1 MAFSADPAISGRVG
15 MERESAV
22 AGGQAT
28 ADDLGREFFAAI
40 DARDPR
46 RLRATLANHASF
58 RALPHRGLIRPA
70 DEIVAYFGT
79 VVSSYP
85 TARWEVTDVI
95 SDGERA
101 AVQFT
106 LREFASNLGRE
117 LLSEQIA
124 VVRTSAGKITSV
136 VGYYD
141 TSEFR
146 DQFWNET
153 SP

>member
-1 MAFSADPAISGRVG
+1 
-15 MERESAV
+15 MEREDVVSA
-22 AGGQAT
+22 QQLL
-28 ADDLGREFFAAI
+28 ADELAREFFAAI

-58 RALPHRGLIRPA
+58 RALPHREVIRPA

-95 SDGERA
+95 SDSEKA

-106 LREFASNLGRE
+106 LREFASQLGRE
-117 LLSEQIA
+117 LLSEQVAIF
-124 VVRTSAGKITSV
+124 RTTGGKITSV

-141 TSEFR
+141 TEDFR
-146 DQFWNET
+146 HQFWGEA
-153 SP
+153 SG

>member
-1 MAFSADPAISGRVG
+1 MDAASSGPASAS
-15 MERESAV
+15 
-22 AGGQAT
+22 
-28 ADDLGREFFAAI
+28 DLAREFFAAI

-46 RLRATLANHASF
+46 RLRAVLANNASF
-58 RALPHRGLIRPA
+58 RALPHREVIRPA

-95 SDGERA
+95 SDGDRA

-106 LREFASNLGRE
+106 LREFAATLGRE
-117 LLSEQIA
+117 LLSEQMA
-124 VVRTSAGKITSV
+124 VMRTSGGKITSI

-141 TSEFR
+141 AEEFR
-146 DQFWNET
+146 SQFW
-153 SP
+153 SDSIS

>member
-1 MAFSADPAISGRVG
+1 V
-15 MERESAV
+15 ERESASV
-22 AGGQAT
+22 HEQAT
-28 ADDLGREFFAAI
+28 AETLGREFFSAI

-46 RLRATLANHASF
+46 RLRSVLANHASF
-58 RALPHRGLIRPA
+58 RALPHRDVIRPA

-85 TARWEVTDVI
+85 TARWEVTEVI

-106 LREFASNLGRE
+106 LREFSSQLGRE
-117 LLSEQIA
+117 LVSEQLAIF
-124 VVRTSAGKITSV
+124 RTNAGQIVSV

-141 TSEFR
+141 TDEFHR
-146 DQFWNET
+146 QFWAEG
-153 SP
+153 PA

>member
-1 MAFSADPAISGRVG
+1 MDAVSSGTASAS
-15 MERESAV
+15 
-22 AGGQAT
+22 
-28 ADDLGREFFAAI
+28 DLVREFFAAI

-46 RLRATLANHASF
+46 RLRAVLANNASF
-58 RALPHRGLIRPA
+58 RALPHREVIRPA

-95 SDGERA
+95 ADGERA

-106 LREFASNLGRE
+106 LREFAPTLGRE
-117 LLSEQIA
+117 LLSEQVA
-124 VVRTSAGKITSV
+124 VMRTSGGKITSI

-141 TSEFR
+141 AEEFR
-146 DQFWNET
+146 GQFW
-153 SP
+153 SDSVA

>member
-1 MAFSADPAISGRVG
+1 MDSASSDTA
-15 MERESAV
+15 SAN
-22 AGGQAT
+22 
-28 ADDLGREFFAAI
+28 DLAREFFAAI

-46 RLRATLANHASF
+46 RLRAVLANNASF
-58 RALPHRGLIRPA
+58 RALPHREVIRPA

-106 LREFASNLGRE
+106 LREFAPAIGRE
-117 LLSEQIA
+117 LLSEQMA
-124 VVRTSAGKITSV
+124 MMRTSGGKITSV

-141 TSEFR
+141 AEEFR
-146 DQFWNET
+146 GQFWAD
-153 SP
+153 SVA

>member
-1 MAFSADPAISGRVG
+1 MDASTANPASAS
-15 MERESAV
+15 
-22 AGGQAT
+22 
-28 ADDLGREFFAAI
+28 DLAREFFAAI

-46 RLRATLANHASF
+46 RLRAVLANNATF
-58 RALPHRGLIRPA
+58 RALPHREVIRPA

-106 LREFASNLGRE
+106 LREFAPSLGRE
-117 LLSEQIA
+117 LLSEQMA
-124 VVRTSAGKITSV
+124 VMRTSGGKITSV

-141 TSEFR
+141 AEEFR
-146 DQFWNET
+146 GQFWSDT
-153 SP
+153 VA

>member
-1 MAFSADPAISGRVG
+1 
-15 MERESAV
+15 MERESASSQD
-22 AGGQAT
+22 QAT
-28 ADDLGREFFAAI
+28 AEDLGREFFSAI

-46 RLRATLANHASF
+46 RLRAVLANHASF
-58 RALPHRGLIRPA
+58 RALPHRDVIRPA

-95 SDGERA
+95 SDGERV

-106 LREFASNLGRE
+106 LREFSTQLGRE
-117 LLSEQIA
+117 LVSEQMA
-124 VVRTSAGKITSV
+124 VFRTHVGQIVSV

-141 TSEFR
+141 SEEFR
-146 DQFWNET
+146 RQFWAEG
-153 SP
+153 PP

>member
-1 MAFSADPAISGRVG
+1 
-15 MERESAV
+15 MERESV
-22 AGGQAT
+22 IAGGHAT
-28 ADDLGREFFAAI
+28 ADELGREFFAAI

-58 RALPHRGLIRPA
+58 RSLPHRDLIRPA

-106 LREFASNLGRE
+106 LREFASHLGRE
-117 LLSEQIA
+117 LLSEQTAIF
-124 VVRTSAGKITSV
+124 RTNAGKITSI

-141 TSEFR
+141 TTEFR
-146 DQFWNET
+146 EQFWNEA

>member
-1 MAFSADPAISGRVG
+1 MDAASPGPASAS
-15 MERESAV
+15 
-22 AGGQAT
+22 
-28 ADDLGREFFAAI
+28 DLAREFFAAI

-46 RLRATLANHASF
+46 RLRAVLANNASF
-58 RALPHRGLIRPA
+58 RALPHREVIRPA

-95 SDGERA
+95 SDGDRA

-106 LREFASNLGRE
+106 LREFAATLGRE
-117 LLSEQIA
+117 LLSEQMA
-124 VVRTSAGKITSV
+124 VMRTSGGKITSI

-141 TSEFR
+141 AEEFR
-146 DQFWNET
+146 SQFWSE
-153 SP
+153 SFS

>member
-1 MAFSADPAISGRVG
+1 MD
-15 MERESAV
+15 RE
-22 AGGQAT
+22 GAT
-28 ADDLGREFFAAI
+28 AAGSPTAAELGREFFAAI

-46 RLRATLANHASF
+46 RLRATLANHAAF
-58 RALPHRGLIRPA
+58 RALPHRDAIRPA

-95 SDGERA
+95 ADGERA

-106 LREFASNLGRE
+106 LREFSSQLGRE

-124 VVRTSAGKITSV
+124 VFRASAGRIISV

-141 TSEFR
+141 TEEFR
-146 DQFWNET
+146 TQFWQEGT
-153 SP
+153 T

>member
-1 MAFSADPAISGRVG
+1 MEQDRVVSQELTSA
-15 MERESAV
+15 E
-22 AGGQAT
+22 
-28 ADDLGREFFAAI
+28 DLGREFFAAI

-58 RALPHRGLIRPA
+58 RALPHRDLIRPA

-95 SDGERA
+95 ADGDRA

-106 LREFASNLGRE
+106 LREFASHLGRE
-117 LLSEQIA
+117 LLSEQVAI
-124 VVRTSAGKITSV
+124 VRTGGGRITSI

-141 TSEFR
+141 STEFR
-146 DQFWNET
+146 GQFWNEAA
-153 SP
+153 P

>member
-1 MAFSADPAISGRVG
+1 MDGVSSGI
-15 MERESAV
+15 
-22 AGGQAT
+22 AT
-28 ADDLGREFFAAI
+28 VNDLAREFFAAI

-46 RLRATLANHASF
+46 RLRAVLANNASF
-58 RALPHRGLIRPA
+58 RALPHREVIRPA

-106 LREFASNLGRE
+106 LREFAAHVGRE
-117 LLSEQIA
+117 LLSEQAAI
-124 VVRTSAGKITSV
+124 VRTNAGKITSV

-141 TSEFR
+141 SGEFR
-146 DQFWNET
+146 AQFW
-153 SP
+153 SAGAP

>member
-1 MAFSADPAISGRVG
+1 MEQSGAALP
-15 MERESAV
+15 E
-22 AGGQAT
+22 QAT
-28 ADDLGREFFAAI
+28 ADALGREFFAAI

-46 RLRATLANHASF
+46 RLRAILANHASF
-58 RALPHRGLIRPA
+58 RALPHRELIRPA

-95 SDGERA
+95 ADGERA

-106 LREFASNLGRE
+106 LREFAAHLGRE
-117 LLSEQIA
+117 LVSEQVAIF
-124 VVRTSAGKITSV
+124 RTNGGRVTSV

-141 TSEFR
+141 AEEFR
-146 DQFWNET
+146 RQFWEEAA
-153 SP
+153 P